1 MGILWLCSRIKQY
14 YMLGRHPYF
23 KQKQTQMPDISMC
36 KGGSCLLRLNC
47 HRYTAKAEELGQS
60 FFSEPPYK
68 LDFMFDEHQAGLGV
82 ATVGCAYFWNNEKYE
97 NERPKSKNN

>member
-1 MGILWLCSRIKQY
+1 
-14 YMLGRHPYF
+14 MLGRHPYF
-23 KQKQTQMPDISMC
+23 KQKQTIMPDISMC

-68 LDFMFDEHQAGLGV
+68 LDFMFDEHSNNLGV
-82 ATVGCAYFWNNEKYE
+82 ATLSCSYFWNNKEYKDEK
-97 NERPKSKNN
+97 PKNN